1 MDENTSWQKQL
12 LAGAGLLLVVG
23 LLVGGIIGLVALKA
37 ADVAGVGGTPTPDT
51 GPPPGLGPIP
61 TSPETTAPTKPTT
74 TQTTPT
80 TPTTT
85 QTTRTPPTTTQPVP
99 TFPTFPTP
107 PTTQPVPTFPTFPT
121 SQTTQT
127 TEPAPTTTTT
137 TRTPQPLP
145 QVIQLVAT
153 PLQAT
158 SFERVSL
165 SGTYPAP
172 AGTILQVER
181 NRGAGWAEFPT
192 TATVDAGTFSTYV
205 ATGILGANQFRVVDT
220 STGKLSNVVIVMITS

>member
-1 MDENTSWQKQL
+1 MIDEDTSWQKQL

-37 ADVAGVGGTPTPDT
+37 ADVAGVGGTPTPET
-51 GPPPGLGPIP
+51 GPPPGLGL
-61 TSPETTAPTKPTT
+61 TTARPETTAPPTRT
-74 TQTTPT
+74 TRPAPPTRTTRPAPT
-80 TPTTT
+80 TP
-85 QTTRTPPTTTQPVP
+85 P
-99 TFPTFPTP
+99 
-107 PTTQPVPTFPTFPT
+107 
-121 SQTTQT
+121 TTQT
-127 TEPAPTTTTT
+127 TEPVPTTTTT
-137 TRTPQPLP
+137 TRTPQPPP

-172 AGTILQVER
+172 AGTVLQVER
-181 NRGAGWAEFPT
+181 NRGAGWEEFPT
-192 TATVDAGTFSTYV
+192 TATVDAGAFSTYV

>member
-1 MDENTSWQKQL
+1 MIDEDTSWQRQL

-37 ADVAGVGGTPTPDT
+37 ADVAGVGGTPTPET
-51 GPPPGLGPIP
+51 GPPPGLGL
-61 TSPETTAPTKPTT
+61 TTARPETTAPPTRTTRPAPPTRTTRPAPTT
-74 TQTTPT
+74 L
-80 TPTTT
+80 
-85 QTTRTPPTTTQPVP
+85 TTRPAPT
-99 TFPTFPTP
+99 TP
-107 PTTQPVPTFPTFPT
+107 PTTQTLPTFTTPP
-121 SQTTQT
+121 TTQT

-137 TRTPQPLP
+137 TGTPQPPP
-145 QVIQLVAT
+145 QAIQLVAT

-172 AGTILQVER
+172 AGTVLQVER
-181 NRGAGWAEFPT
+181 NRGAGWEEFPT
-192 TATVDAGTFSTYV
+192 TATVDAGAFSTYV

>member
-1 MDENTSWQKQL
+1 MIDEDTSWQRQL

-37 ADVAGVGGTPTPDT
+37 ADVAGVGGTPTPET
-51 GPPPGLGPIP
+51 GPPPGLGL
-61 TSPETTAPTKPTT
+61 TTARPETTAPPTRTTRPAPTT
-74 TQTTPT
+74 LTTRPAPT
-80 TPTTT
+80 TP
-85 QTTRTPPTTTQPVP
+85 P
-99 TFPTFPTP
+99 
-107 PTTQPVPTFPTFPT
+107 
-121 SQTTQT
+121 TTQT

-137 TRTPQPLP
+137 TGTPQPPP
-145 QVIQLVAT
+145 QAIQLVAT

-172 AGTILQVER
+172 AGTVLQVER
-181 NRGAGWAEFPT
+181 NRGAGWEEFPT
-192 TATVDAGTFSTYV
+192 TATVDAGAFSTYV

>member
-1 MDENTSWQKQL
+1 LIDEDTSWQRQL

-37 ADVAGVGGTPTPDT
+37 ADVAGVGGTPTPET
-51 GPPPGLGPIP
+51 GPPPGLGL
-61 TSPETTAPTKPTT
+61 TTARPETTAPPTRTTRPAPTT
-74 TQTTPT
+74 L
-80 TPTTT
+80 
-85 QTTRTPPTTTQPVP
+85 TTRPAPT
-99 TFPTFPTP
+99 TP
-107 PTTQPVPTFPTFPT
+107 PTTQTFPTFTTPP
-121 SQTTQT
+121 TTQT

-137 TRTPQPLP
+137 TGTPQPPP
-145 QVIQLVAT
+145 QAIQLVAT

-172 AGTILQVER
+172 AGTVLQVER
-181 NRGAGWAEFPT
+181 NRGAGWEEFPT
-192 TATVDAGTFSTYV
+192 TATVDAGAFSTYV

>member
-1 MDENTSWQKQL
+1 MIDEDTSWQKQL

-23 LLVGGIIGLVALKA
+23 LLVGGIIGLVTLKA
-37 ADVAGVGGTPTPDT
+37 ADVAGVGGTPTPET
-51 GPPPGLGPIP
+51 GPPPGLGL
-61 TSPETTAPTKPTT
+61 TTARPETTAPPTL
-74 TQTTPT
+74 
-80 TPTTT
+80 
-85 QTTRTPPTTTQPVP
+85 TTRPAPTTPPTTQ

-107 PTTQPVPTFPTFPT
+107 PTTQ
-121 SQTTQT
+121 T
-127 TEPAPTTTTT
+127 TEPVPTTTTT
-137 TRTPQPLP
+137 TRTPQPPP

-172 AGTILQVER
+172 AGTVLQVER
-181 NRGAGWAEFPT
+181 NRGAGWEEFPT
-192 TATVDAGTFSTYV
+192 TATVDAGAFSTYV

>member
-1 MDENTSWQKQL
+1 MIDEDTSWQRQL

-37 ADVAGVGGTPTPDT
+37 ADVAGVGGTPTPET
-51 GPPPGLGPIP
+51 GPPPGLGL
-61 TSPETTAPTKPTT
+61 TTARPETTAPPTLT
-74 TQTTPT
+74 TRPAPT
-80 TPTTT
+80 TP
-85 QTTRTPPTTTQPVP
+85 P
-99 TFPTFPTP
+99 
-107 PTTQPVPTFPTFPT
+107 
-121 SQTTQT
+121 TTQT

-137 TRTPQPLP
+137 TGTPQPPP
-145 QVIQLVAT
+145 QAIQLVAT

-172 AGTILQVER
+172 AGTVLQVER
-181 NRGAGWAEFPT
+181 NRGAGWEEFPT
-192 TATVDAGTFSTYV
+192 TATVDAGAFSTYV

>member
-1 MDENTSWQKQL
+1 LIDEDTSWQRQL

-37 ADVAGVGGTPTPDT
+37 ADVAGVGGTPTPET
-51 GPPPGLGPIP
+51 GPPPGLGL
-61 TSPETTAPTKPTT
+61 TTARPETTAPPTRTTRPAPTT
-74 TQTTPT
+74 L
-80 TPTTT
+80 
-85 QTTRTPPTTTQPVP
+85 TTRPAPT
-99 TFPTFPTP
+99 TP
-107 PTTQPVPTFPTFPT
+107 PTTQTLPTFTTPP
-121 SQTTQT
+121 TTQT

-137 TRTPQPLP
+137 TGTPQPPP
-145 QVIQLVAT
+145 QAIQLVAT

-172 AGTILQVER
+172 AGTVLQVER
-181 NRGAGWAEFPT
+181 NRGAGWEEFPT
-192 TATVDAGTFSTYV
+192 TATVDAGAFSTYV

>member
-74 TQTTPT
+74 TQKTRTP
-80 TPTTT
+80 PTTT
-85 QTTRTPPTTTQPVP
+85 QTTRTPPPTTQPVP

-107 PTTQPVPTFPTFPT
+107 PTTQPVPTFP
-121 SQTTQT
+121 TTQT

-220 STGKLSNVVIVMITS
+220 STGKLSNIVIVMITS

>member
-61 TSPETTAPTKPTT
+61 TSPETTAPTTPTT

-85 QTTRTPPTTTQPVP
+85 QTTPTTPPTSQ

-107 PTTQPVPTFPTFPT
+107 PTTFPTFPT
-121 SQTTQT
+121 PATTQT

-137 TRTPQPLP
+137 TRTPQPSP

-153 PLQAT
+153 PLRAT

-181 NRGAGWAEFPT
+181 NRGAGWEEFPT

>member
-1 MDENTSWQKQL
+1 MIDEDTSWQRQL

-37 ADVAGVGGTPTPDT
+37 ADVAGVGGTPTPET
-51 GPPPGLGPIP
+51 GPPPGLGL
-61 TSPETTAPTKPTT
+61 TTARPETTAPPTRT
-74 TQTTPT
+74 TRPAPT
-80 TPTTT
+80 TP
-85 QTTRTPPTTTQPVP
+85 P
-99 TFPTFPTP
+99 
-107 PTTQPVPTFPTFPT
+107 
-121 SQTTQT
+121 TTQT

-137 TRTPQPLP
+137 TGTPQPPP
-145 QVIQLVAT
+145 QAIQLVAT

-172 AGTILQVER
+172 AGTVLQVER
-181 NRGAGWAEFPT
+181 NRGAGWEEFPT
-192 TATVDAGTFSTYV
+192 TATVDAGAFSTYV

>member
-1 MDENTSWQKQL
+1 MIDEDTSWQKQL

-37 ADVAGVGGTPTPDT
+37 ADVAGVGGTPTPET
-51 GPPPGLGPIP
+51 GPPPGLGL
-61 TSPETTAPTKPTT
+61 TTARPETTAPPTLT
-74 TQTTPT
+74 TRPAPT
-80 TPTTT
+80 TP
-85 QTTRTPPTTTQPVP
+85 P
-99 TFPTFPTP
+99 
-107 PTTQPVPTFPTFPT
+107 
-121 SQTTQT
+121 TTQT

-137 TRTPQPLP
+137 TGTPQPPP
-145 QVIQLVAT
+145 QAIQLVAT

-172 AGTILQVER
+172 AGTVLQVER
-181 NRGAGWAEFPT
+181 NRGAGWEEFPT
-192 TATVDAGTFSTYV
+192 TATVEAGAFSTYV

>member
-1 MDENTSWQKQL
+1 MIDEDTSWQRQL

-37 ADVAGVGGTPTPDT
+37 ADVAGVGGTPTPET
-51 GPPPGLGPIP
+51 GPPPGLGL
-61 TSPETTAPTKPTT
+61 TTARPETTAPPTRT
-74 TQTTPT
+74 TRPAPT
-80 TPTTT
+80 TP
-85 QTTRTPPTTTQPVP
+85 P
-99 TFPTFPTP
+99 
-107 PTTQPVPTFPTFPT
+107 
-121 SQTTQT
+121 TTQT

-137 TRTPQPLP
+137 TRTPQPPP

-172 AGTILQVER
+172 AGTVLQVER
-181 NRGAGWAEFPT
+181 NRGAGWEEFPT
-192 TATVDAGTFSTYV
+192 TATVDAGAFSTYV

>member
-1 MDENTSWQKQL
+1 LIDEDTSWQRQL

-37 ADVAGVGGTPTPDT
+37 ADVAGVGGTPTPET
-51 GPPPGLGPIP
+51 GPPPGLGL
-61 TSPETTAPTKPTT
+61 TTARPETTAPPTRT
-74 TQTTPT
+74 TRPAPT
-80 TPTTT
+80 TP
-85 QTTRTPPTTTQPVP
+85 P
-99 TFPTFPTP
+99 
-107 PTTQPVPTFPTFPT
+107 
-121 SQTTQT
+121 TTQT

-137 TRTPQPLP
+137 TGTPQPPP
-145 QVIQLVAT
+145 QAIQLVAT

-172 AGTILQVER
+172 AGTVLQVER
-181 NRGAGWAEFPT
+181 NRGAGWEEFPT
-192 TATVDAGTFSTYV
+192 TATVDAGAFSTYV

>member
-1 MDENTSWQKQL
+1 MIDEDTSWQRQL

-37 ADVAGVGGTPTPDT
+37 ADVAGVGGTPTPET
-51 GPPPGLGPIP
+51 GPPPGLGL
-61 TSPETTAPTKPTT
+61 TTARPETTAPPTRT
-74 TQTTPT
+74 TRPAPPTRTTRPAPT
-80 TPTTT
+80 TP
-85 QTTRTPPTTTQPVP
+85 P
-99 TFPTFPTP
+99 
-107 PTTQPVPTFPTFPT
+107 
-121 SQTTQT
+121 TTQT

-137 TRTPQPLP
+137 TGTPQPPP
-145 QVIQLVAT
+145 QAIQLVAT

-172 AGTILQVER
+172 AGTVLQVER
-181 NRGAGWAEFPT
+181 NRGAGWEEFPT
-192 TATVDAGTFSTYV
+192 TATVDAGAFSTYV